1 MTRFVLAAT
10 LAAALVPGGIAHAQ
24 STCPEGRP
32 MTGDLGI
39 ERYRCIGGACEIWSE
54 TSLGLTH
61 VFTTEPR
68 IDRLDPEGPSAGA
81 LRVGDVLVAI
91 DGILI
96 TSEDGGQRL
105 ANLRPGVAAVVWIRR
120 GDRNLEVRVVPVPG
134 CNPSGLSV
142 RIPGAS

>member
-1 MTRFVLAAT
+1 MTRLLLAVT
-10 LAAALVPGGIAHAQ
+10 LAAALVPADLARAQ

-32 MTGDLGI
+32 LTGDLGI
-39 ERYRCIGGACEIWSE
+39 ERYRCIGGACEIWTE
-54 TSLGLTH
+54 DRLGSTH

-68 IDRLDPEGPSAGA
+68 IDRLDPDGPSASA
-81 LRVGDVLVAI
+81 LRVGDVLVAV

-96 TSEDGGQRL
+96 TSAAGGRRL
-105 ANLRPGVAAVVWIRR
+105 ANLDPGVTALLWIRR
-120 GDRNLEVRVVPVPG
+120 GDRDFEVRVVPVPG

>member
-1 MTRFVLAAT
+1 
-10 LAAALVPGGIAHAQ
+10 
-24 STCPEGRP
+24 

-39 ERYRCIGGACEIWSE
+39 ERYRCIGGACEIWTATE
-54 TSLGLTH
+54 LGLSH

-68 IDRLDPEGPSAGA
+68 IDRLEPDGPSAGA
-81 LRVGDVLVAI
+81 LREGEVLLAI

-96 TSEDGGQRL
+96 TSEEGGYRL
-105 ANLRPGVAAVVWIRR
+105 ANLRSGVAAVLWIRR
-120 GDRNLEVRVVPVPG
+120 GDRDFEVRVVSVPG

>member
-1 MTRFVLAAT
+1 MRRLL
-10 LAAALVPGGIAHAQ
+10 LAAALAGVLAPAGLARGQ

-32 MTGDLGI
+32 ATGDIGV
-39 ERYRCIGGACEIWSE
+39 ERYRCVGGACEIWIE
-54 TSLGLTH
+54 DRLGRAH

-68 IDRLDPEGPSAGA
+68 IDRLDPDGPSAGS
-81 LRVGDVLVAI
+81 LREGDVLVAV

-96 TSEDGGQRL
+96 TAPSGGRRL
-105 ANLRPGVAAVVWIRR
+105 ANLEPGVEVELWIRR
-120 GDRNLEVRVVPVPG
+120 GDRELQVRVIPVPG

>member
-1 MTRFVLAAT
+1 MTRLVLAAT
-10 LAAALVPGGIAHAQ
+10 LVAALVPGGIARAQ
-24 STCPEGRP
+24 ITCPEGRP
-32 MTGDLGI
+32 ITGDLGI
-39 ERYRCIGGACEIWSE
+39 ERYRCIGGACEIWTE
-54 TSLGLTH
+54 TELGLTH

-81 LRVGDVLVAI
+81 LREGDVLVAI

-105 ANLRPGVAAVVWIRR
+105 ANLRPGVAAVLWIRR
-120 GDRNLEVRVVPVPG
+120 GDRDLEVRVVPVPG

>member
-1 MTRFVLAAT
+1 MTRLLLCAT
-10 LAAALVPGGIAHAQ
+10 LVAALLPGGPARAQ
-24 STCPEGRP
+24 GTCPTGRP

-39 ERYRCIGGACEIWSE
+39 ERYRCIGGACEIWRE
-54 TSLGLTH
+54 TDQGLTH

-68 IDRLDPEGPSAGA
+68 IDRLDPEGPSATA
-81 LRVGDVLVAI
+81 LREGDVLVAI

-96 TSEDGGQRL
+96 TSEEGGHRL
-105 ANLRPGVAAVVWIRR
+105 ANLRAGAATVLWIRR
-120 GDRNLEVRVVPVPG
+120 GERDLEIRIVPVPG

>member
-1 MTRFVLAAT
+1 MTHFLLCAT
-10 LAAALVPGGIAHAQ
+10 LAALLIHSGIAHAQ
-24 STCPEGRP
+24 GTCPEGRA

-39 ERYRCIGGACEIWSE
+39 ERYRCIGGACEIWTE
-54 TSLGLTH
+54 TDLGLGH

-81 LRVGDVLVAI
+81 LREGDVLVAV

-96 TSEDGGQRL
+96 TSGEGGRRL
-105 ANLRPGVAAVVWIRR
+105 ARLRPGVAAVLWIRR
-120 GDRNLEVRVVPVPG
+120 GDRDLEVQVVPVPG